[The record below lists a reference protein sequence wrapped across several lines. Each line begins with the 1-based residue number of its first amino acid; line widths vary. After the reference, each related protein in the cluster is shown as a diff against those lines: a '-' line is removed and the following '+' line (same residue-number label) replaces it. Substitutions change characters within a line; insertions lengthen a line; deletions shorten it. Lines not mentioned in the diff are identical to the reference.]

1 MARKKRH
8 DLIFKESDHFIDN
21 ASSIL
26 VSTVFIL
33 ITSSLTKDV
42 LLNVVSWQL
51 FIFCI
56 VMIVLVRPISVFS
69 TFKTEISKKERAIV
83 AMMAPRGIVVLTVP
97 TFPGLFMDDKVAMA
111 KYITPVTFGLVFIYR
126 GHLWFSFTP
135 LSKLFGVASNEP
147 PGVIIVGESE
157 FSFHLGVNLRDHG
170 IPVMMFNLFE
180 NTSEKAHEA
189 GFEVFKG
196 NLLSSNDRIYSDL
209 LRYNKCILM
218 TQSFIFNSLAFN
230 EISTRIRFK

>member
-1 MARKKRH
+1 PMA
-8 DLIFKESDHFIDN
+8 
-21 ASSIL
+21 
-26 VSTVFIL
+26 
-33 ITSSLTKDV
+33 
-42 LLNVVSWQL
+42 Q
-51 FIFCI
+51 
-56 VMIVLVRPISVFS
+56 
-69 TFKTEISKKERAIV
+69 
-83 AMMAPRGIVVLTVP
+83 
-97 TFPGLFMDDKVAMA
+97 
-111 KYITPVTFGLVFIYR
+111 YITPVTFGLVFITVVIY
-126 GHLWFSFTP
+126 GFGFTP
-135 LSKLFGVASNEP
+135 LSKLFGVASTEP

-157 FSFHLGVNLRDHG
+157 FSFHLGINLRDHG

-230 EISTRIRFK
+230 ELVPEFGLNNVDMMPVSFNDEQARNNLNGP